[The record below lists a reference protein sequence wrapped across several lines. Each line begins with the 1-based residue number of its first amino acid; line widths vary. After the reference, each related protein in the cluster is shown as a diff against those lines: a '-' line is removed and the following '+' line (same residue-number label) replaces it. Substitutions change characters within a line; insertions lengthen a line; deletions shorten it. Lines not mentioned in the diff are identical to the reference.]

1 MKIHEI
7 GPFKTENGIIINT
20 MCSIASSHN
29 KIENPAIL
37 IDDDEEMP
45 IMLKMGNADFVQKSF
60 DTMTSRYIAYG
71 AHELIKNLH
80 VIILNTPSLS
90 IDDIVT
96 IFNAAINCTGHPIL
110 HALCHMTNDIAPVK
124 EHIAMLQRVG
134 Y

>member
-7 GPFKTENGIIINT
+7 GPFTTENGIIINT
-20 MCSIASSHN
+20 MCNIASSHN
-29 KIENPAIL
+29 KIEHPAIL

-45 IMLKMGNADFVQKSF
+45 IMLKMGNADFVKKSF
-60 DTMTSRYIAYG
+60 NTMTLRYIAYG

-110 HALCHMTNDIAPVK
+110 HALCHMTTDIAPVK

>member
-7 GPFKTENGIIINT
+7 GPFTTENGIIINT
-20 MCSIASSHN
+20 MYSIASSHN
-29 KIENPAIL
+29 KIEHPAIL

-110 HALCHMTNDIAPVK
+110 HALCHMTTDIAPIK

>member
-1 MKIHEI
+1 
-7 GPFKTENGIIINT
+7 
-20 MCSIASSHN
+20 MCGIASSHN
-29 KIENPAIL
+29 KIEHPAIL

-110 HALCHMTNDIAPVK
+110 HALCHMTTDIAPVK

>member
-7 GPFKTENGIIINT
+7 GPFTTENGIIINT
-20 MCSIASSHN
+20 MYSIASSHN
-29 KIENPAIL
+29 KIEHPAIL
-37 IDDDEEMP
+37 IDDDEDMP

-110 HALCHMTNDIAPVK
+110 HALCHMTTDIAPVK

>member
-20 MCSIASSHN
+20 MCNIASSHN
-29 KIENPAIL
+29 KIEHPAIL
-37 IDDDEEMP
+37 IDDDEDMP

-60 DTMTSRYIAYG
+60 NTMTSRYIAYG

-110 HALCHMTNDIAPVK
+110 HTLCHMTTDIAPVK

>member
-7 GPFKTENGIIINT
+7 GPFTTENGIIINT
-20 MCSIASSHN
+20 MCNIASSHN
-29 KIENPAIL
+29 KIEHPAIL

-45 IMLKMGNADFVQKSF
+45 IMLKMGNADFVKKSF

-96 IFNAAINCTGHPIL
+96 IFNAAINGTGHPIL
-110 HALCHMTNDIAPVK
+110 HALCHMTTDIAPVK
-124 EHIAMLQRVG
+124 EHIAMLQRIG

>member
-1 MKIHEI
+1 
-7 GPFKTENGIIINT
+7 
-20 MCSIASSHN
+20 
-29 KIENPAIL
+29 
-37 IDDDEEMP
+37 
-45 IMLKMGNADFVQKSF
+45 
-60 DTMTSRYIAYG
+60 MTSRYITYG

-110 HALCHMTNDIAPVK
+110 HALCHMTTDIAPVK
-124 EHIAMLQRVG
+124 EHITMLQRVG

>member
-7 GPFKTENGIIINT
+7 GPFTTENGIIINT

-29 KIENPAIL
+29 KIEHPAIL
-37 IDDDEEMP
+37 IDDDEDMP

-110 HALCHMTNDIAPVK
+110 HALCHMTTDIVPVK

>member
-7 GPFKTENGIIINT
+7 GPFTTENGIIINT
-20 MCSIASSHN
+20 MCNIASSHN
-29 KIENPAIL
+29 KIEHPAIL

-60 DTMTSRYIAYG
+60 NTMTSRYIAYG

-110 HALCHMTNDIAPVK
+110 HTLCHMTTDIAPVK

>member
-7 GPFKTENGIIINT
+7 GPFTTENDIIINT
-20 MCSIASSHN
+20 MCGIASSHN
-29 KIENPAIL
+29 KIEHPAIL

-110 HALCHMTNDIAPVK
+110 HALCHMTSDIVPVK

>member
-7 GPFKTENGIIINT
+7 GPFTTENGIIINT
-20 MCSIASSHN
+20 MCGIASSHN
-29 KIENPAIL
+29 KIEHPAIL

>member
-7 GPFKTENGIIINT
+7 GPFTTENGIIINT

-29 KIENPAIL
+29 KIEHPAIL
-37 IDDDEEMP
+37 
-45 IMLKMGNADFVQKSF
+45 
-60 DTMTSRYIAYG
+60 
-71 AHELIKNLH
+71 
-80 VIILNTPSLS
+80 

-96 IFNAAINCTGHPIL
+96 IFNATINCTGHPIL

-124 EHIAMLQRVG
+124 EHIAMLQRIG

>member
-7 GPFKTENGIIINT
+7 GPFTTENGIIINT
-20 MCSIASSHN
+20 MCNIASSHN
-29 KIENPAIL
+29 KIEHPAIL

-80 VIILNTPSLS
+80 VIILNTPLLS

-110 HALCHMTNDIAPVK
+110 HALCHMTTDIAPVK

>member
-7 GPFKTENGIIINT
+7 GPFTTENGIIINT
-20 MCSIASSHN
+20 MCNIASSHN
-29 KIENPAIL
+29 KIEHPAIL

-110 HALCHMTNDIAPVK
+110 HALCHMTTDIVPVK

>member
-7 GPFKTENGIIINT
+7 GPFTTENGIIINT

-80 VIILNTPSLS
+80 VIILNTPLLS

-110 HALCHMTNDIAPVK
+110 HTLCHMTTDIAPVK

>member
-20 MCSIASSHN
+20 MCGIASSHN
-29 KIENPAIL
+29 KIEHPAIL

-80 VIILNTPSLS
+80 IIILNTPSLS

-96 IFNAAINCTGHPIL
+96 IFNAAINCTGYPIL
-110 HALCHMTNDIAPVK
+110 HALCHMTTDIAPVK

>member
-7 GPFKTENGIIINT
+7 GPFTTENGIIINT
-20 MCSIASSHN
+20 MCGIASSHN
-29 KIENPAIL
+29 KIEHPAIL

-110 HALCHMTNDIAPVK
+110 HALCHMTTDIAPVK

>member
-7 GPFKTENGIIINT
+7 GPFTTENGIIINT
-20 MCSIASSHN
+20 MCGIASSHN
-29 KIENPAIL
+29 KIEHPAIL

-110 HALCHMTNDIAPVK
+110 HALCHMTSDIAPVK
-124 EHIAMLQRVG
+124 EHIAMLQRIG

>member
-7 GPFKTENGIIINT
+7 GPFTTEYGIIINT

-29 KIENPAIL
+29 KIEHPAIL
-37 IDDDEEMP
+37 IDDDEDMP

-60 DTMTSRYIAYG
+60 DT
-71 AHELIKNLH
+71 
-80 VIILNTPSLS
+80 PSLS
-90 IDDIVT
+90 IDDIAT

-110 HALCHMTNDIAPVK
+110 HALCHMTNDITPVK

>member
-7 GPFKTENGIIINT
+7 GPFTTENGIIINT
-20 MCSIASSHN
+20 MCNIASSHN
-29 KIENPAIL
+29 KIEHPAIL

-110 HALCHMTNDIAPVK
+110 HALCHMTSDIAPVK

>member
-7 GPFKTENGIIINT
+7 GPFTTENGIIINT
-20 MCSIASSHN
+20 MCGIASSHN
-29 KIENPAIL
+29 KIEHPAIL

-80 VIILNTPSLS
+80 VIILNMPSLS

-110 HALCHMTNDIAPVK
+110 HALCHMTTDIAPIK

>member
-7 GPFKTENGIIINT
+7 GPFTTENGIIINT
-20 MCSIASSHN
+20 MCGIESSHN
-29 KIENPAIL
+29 KIEHPAIL

-60 DTMTSRYIAYG
+60 NTMTSRYITYG

-110 HALCHMTNDIAPVK
+110 HALCHMTTDIAPVK

>member
-7 GPFKTENGIIINT
+7 GPFTTENGIIINT

-29 KIENPAIL
+29 TIEHPAIL

-110 HALCHMTNDIAPVK
+110 HALCHMTTDIAPVK

>member
-7 GPFKTENGIIINT
+7 GPFTTENGIIINT
-20 MCSIASSHN
+20 MYGIASSHN
-29 KIENPAIL
+29 KIEHPAIL

-110 HALCHMTNDIAPVK
+110 HALCHMTSDIAPIK

>member
-7 GPFKTENGIIINT
+7 GPFTTENGIIINT
-20 MCSIASSHN
+20 MCGIASSHN
-29 KIENPAIL
+29 KIEHPAIL
-37 IDDDEEMP
+37 IDDDEDMP

-110 HALCHMTNDIAPVK
+110 HALCHMTTDIAPIK

>member
-7 GPFKTENGIIINT
+7 GPFTTENGIIINT
-20 MCSIASSHN
+20 MCNIASSHN
-29 KIENPAIL
+29 KIEHPAIL

-71 AHELIKNLH
+71 THELIKNLH

>member
-1 MKIHEI
+1 MKIHKI
-7 GPFKTENGIIINT
+7 GPFTTENGIIINT
-20 MCSIASSHN
+20 MCNIESSHN
-29 KIENPAIL
+29 KIEHPAIL

>member
-7 GPFKTENGIIINT
+7 GPFTTENSIIINT
-20 MCSIASSHN
+20 MCNIASSHN
-29 KIENPAIL
+29 KIEHPAIL

-110 HALCHMTNDIAPVK
+110 HALCHMTTDIAPVK

>member
-7 GPFKTENGIIINT
+7 GPFTTENGIIINT
-20 MCSIASSHN
+20 MCGIASSHN
-29 KIENPAIL
+29 KIEHPAIL

-96 IFNAAINCTGHPIL
+96 IFNASINCTGHPIL
-110 HALCHMTNDIAPVK
+110 HALCHMTTDIAPVK

>member
-7 GPFKTENGIIINT
+7 GPFTTENGIIINT
-20 MCSIASSHN
+20 MCNIASSHN
-29 KIENPAIL
+29 KIEHPAIL

-80 VIILNTPSLS
+80 IIILNTPSLS

>member
-1 MKIHEI
+1 MKTHEI
-7 GPFKTENGIIINT
+7 GPFTTENGIIINT
-20 MCSIASSHN
+20 MCGIASSHN
-29 KIENPAIL
+29 KIEHPAIL
-37 IDDDEEMP
+37 IDDDKEMP
-45 IMLKMGNADFVQKSF
+45 IMLKMGNADFVKKSF

>member
-7 GPFKTENGIIINT
+7 GPFTTENGIIINT
-20 MCSIASSHN
+20 MYDIASSHN
-29 KIENPAIL
+29 KIEHPAIL

-60 DTMTSRYIAYG
+60 NTMASRSSAYG

-110 HALCHMTNDIAPVK
+110 HALCHMTTDIAPVK
-124 EHIAMLQRVG
+124 EHIAMLQRIG

>member
-7 GPFKTENGIIINT
+7 GPFTTENGIIINT
-20 MCSIASSHN
+20 MCGIASSHN
-29 KIENPAIL
+29 KIEHPAIL

-110 HALCHMTNDIAPVK
+110 HALCHMTTDIVPVK

>member
-7 GPFKTENGIIINT
+7 GPFTTENGSIINT
-20 MCSIASSHN
+20 MCGIASSHN
-29 KIENPAIL
+29 KIEHPAIL

-110 HALCHMTNDIAPVK
+110 HALCHMTTDIAPIK
-124 EHIAMLQRVG
+124 EHITMLQRVG

>member
-7 GPFKTENGIIINT
+7 GPFTTENGIIINT
-20 MCSIASSHN
+20 MCNIASSHN
-29 KIENPAIL
+29 KIEHPAIL

-45 IMLKMGNADFVQKSF
+45 IMLKMGNADFVKKSF

>member
-1 MKIHEI
+1 MKLDH
-7 GPFKTENGIIINT
+7 
-20 MCSIASSHN
+20 S
-29 KIENPAIL
+29 AIL

-110 HALCHMTNDIAPVK
+110 HALCHMTSDIAPVK